1 MFLLLVNLLCFPSKL
16 DCVSIAIIYN
26 RKMFVKHDPE
36 GRGEGEVQ
44 AVDRV
49 RQVVGGRGEED
60 DIAGTNRLKHFSS
73 VAYECS

>member
-16 DCVSIAIIYN
+16 DCVSMDIIYN
-26 RKMFVKHDPE
+26 RKMFVKHGPE
-36 GRGEGEVQ
+36 GRGQGEVQ

-60 DIAGTNRLKHFSS
+60 DIPGTNLIKSFTS
-73 VAYECS
+73 VIYKCI